1 MSNKPECPICFGED
15 WITRTKCNHVI
26 CILCLIKLTKD
37 ECPYCRREIFQTLP
51 PEIKGIVKMN
61 VNTTKSLNIFSHDQ
75 FPTLS

>member
-1 MSNKPECPICFGED
+1 MSNKPECPICFGKE

-26 CILCLIKLTKD
+26 CISCLIKLIKD
-37 ECPYCRREIFQTLP
+37 ECPYCRREIFKTLP